1 MAHDGK
7 WRGKEIVPHWWIETA
22 TKSSQQLNPSY
33 GYTFWVNTDGV
44 LWPTAPRDAFA
55 FRGFTASRLYIVPS
69 LDLVV
74 ARLGY
79 APQNWGEETL
89 LPAVLA
95 AIIDSPNTRK

>member
-7 WRGKEIVPHWWIETA
+7 WQDKQIVPHWWIELA
-22 TKSSQQLNPSY
+22 TKSSQKMNPNY

-44 LWPTAPRDAFA
+44 LWPTAPRDTFA
-55 FRGFTASRLYIVPS
+55 FRGFTASRLYVVPS

-79 APQNWGEETL
+79 APQNWGEENL
-89 LPAVLA
+89 LPGVLA
-95 AIIDSPNTRK
+95 AIIDLPNATK